1 MTNAVITFLMYDV
14 RTPDLFGILTD
25 IFAIIH
31 SGHGSQGKV
40 IDDLIFSRYLR
51 RRLFRRAFRHFNY
64 FFGEILHCGAGPGC
78 VAHKRRF
85 HFFHSHLKIP

>member
-64 FFGEILHCGAGPGC
+64 FFWRDSALRSRPWVCGTQKA
-78 VAHKRRF
+78 F
-85 HFFHSHLKIP
+85 SFFSFPS